1 MVWRLFPEK
10 FGEEALF
17 LSRLKRIADMASA
30 VLILEEPP
38 DDQVDGE
45 YNPDTEDYYNEA
57 SSLQSLVTCI

>member
-1 MVWRLFPEK
+1 
-10 FGEEALF
+10 
-17 LSRLKRIADMASA
+17 MASA